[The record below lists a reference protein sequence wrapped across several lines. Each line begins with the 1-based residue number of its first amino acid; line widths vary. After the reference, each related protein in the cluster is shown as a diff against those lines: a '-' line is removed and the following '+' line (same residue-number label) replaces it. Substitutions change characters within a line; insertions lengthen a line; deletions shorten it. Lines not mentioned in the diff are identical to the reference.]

1 MEENKT
7 IAEIES
13 KTQTQIIGEVAAELK
28 KTFGIVAQDVQKL
41 TRLIVLSFRKSVE
54 LTAFEIRK
62 RYILKKLE
70 KEEESIKARYKE
82 QTLEVLQGKK
92 PRRKTRAKVIEFVII
107 MAVSLVLFNL
117 ASIEAYNER
126 GYKAYGGEYFLLLLP
141 AFYYLTKATAKDFK
155 KAVQESRKKE

>member
-1 MEENKT
+1 METDK
-7 IAEIES
+7 IQEIET
-13 KTQTQIIGEVAAELK
+13 KTQAQAITEVAAELK
-28 KTFGIVAQDVQKL
+28 KTFDIIAQDVQKIA
-41 TRLIVLSFRKSVE
+41 RLIVLSFKRTAE
-54 LTAFEIRK
+54 LTALEIKK
-62 RYILKKLE
+62 RHILKKLE

-82 QTLEVLQGKK
+82 QMLEILKGRK

-155 KAVQESRKKE
+155 KAAQESRKEE